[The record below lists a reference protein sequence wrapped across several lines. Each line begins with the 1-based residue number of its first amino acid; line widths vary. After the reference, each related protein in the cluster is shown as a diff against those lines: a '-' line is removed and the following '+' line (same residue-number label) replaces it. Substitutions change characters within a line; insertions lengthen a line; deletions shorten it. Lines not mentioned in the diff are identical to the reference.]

1 MKKTITS
8 FLVLGILALS
18 ATSASAEVA
27 RRHLIVPGR
36 SVGFVHLSMSRN
48 SVIRL
53 LGVPSFGQKVAQD
66 FAIAMWEKQG
76 LFIGFD
82 GDGHAS
88 KVVLISVSSPR
99 FETANGARVGLKAS
113 RLKKLYPK
121 GTPMPPSRNIA
132 DWHDDRLGIGFV
144 HRTFGNNPIHPR
156 EDWACDEINVFAA
169 SRLLHTEKKP

>member
-1 MKKTITS
+1 MKKTLTS
-8 FLVLGILALS
+8 FLVFGILALS
-18 ATSASAEVA
+18 ATSAPAKVA
-27 RRHLIVPGR
+27 REHLIVPGR
-36 SVGFVHLSMSRN
+36 SVGAVRLSMLRSNVVHL
-48 SVIRL
+48 
-53 LGVPSFGQKVAQD
+53 LGAPSFSQKVAQD

-99 FETANGARVGLKAS
+99 FETENGAKVGLKAS
-113 RLKKLYPK
+113 RLKRLYPK

-144 HRTFGNNPIHPR
+144 HRTYGSNPIRPH

-169 SRLLHTEKKP
+169 SRLVNTEKKP